1 VTTVLGVDVAARLR
15 NIGVAHGTVEDGDVV
30 VHAAVRGGS
39 DALPGPGTGPTAQ
52 AAEIVGTWLA
62 ERMAGPVTVGLDAP
76 LGWPDPLRAGLAAH
90 VAGGSIAA
98 PDDPDRLWR
107 RATDQDVHARF
118 GKLPLEVGANYIARA
133 AWAGLEILRQ
143 ARLRSGRE
151 LPVPLTPG
159 TDAAIETYPAAT
171 LRSWLGDP
179 GGYKSDPDL
188 RAVLLDRL
196 EAAAPVRIEP
206 PARREAIASDHVF
219 DAVICVVAAAD
230 FATGRTPPVPTA
242 LHQVARTEGW
252 IHVR

>member
-1 VTTVLGVDVAARLR
+1 MFRYSTTLKLR
-15 NIGVAHGTVEDGDVV
+15 D
-30 VHAAVRGGS
+30 
-39 DALPGPGTGPTAQ
+39 
-52 AAEIVGTWLA
+52 
-62 ERMAGPVTVGLDAP
+62 
-76 LGWPDPLRAGLAAH
+76 
-90 VAGGSIAA
+90 
-98 PDDPDRLWR
+98 
-107 RATDQDVHARF
+107 
-118 GKLPLEVGANYIARA
+118 
-133 AWAGLEILRQ
+133 
-143 ARLRSGRE
+143 
-151 LPVPLTPG
+151 
-159 TDAAIETYPAAT
+159 TDAAGVAFFAAYFAIAHDAYESFLISQGAH